1 MPDDTLPKMVCFPSS
16 HGVGPSVRKN
26 WLPAVSSGH
35 IEIHS
40 VIGKVEGK
48 RGKRL
53 TVRVGSRVGHGE
65 DTGSYEPQFRV
76 DLVRTLHRPS

>member
-1 MPDDTLPKMVCFPSS
+1 
-16 HGVGPSVRKN
+16 
-26 WLPAVSSGH
+26 
-35 IEIHS
+35 

>member
-1 MPDDTLPKMVCFPSS
+1 MFPVEPGGRPEGQEELAACSIIPPYRNS
-16 HGVGPSVRKN
+16 FSDRK
-26 WLPAVSSGH
+26 SDG
-35 IEIHS
+35 
-40 VIGKVEGK
+40 EG
-48 RGKRL
+48 GKRL